1 MTRKNSNIKHLINT
15 LNSSKSTPDQ
25 IKNAFFKYFES
36 TRNYYK
42 CRLYNKEMTDEE
54 YKNHD
59 QFLDA
64 LKFQIQLMITKIIR
78 LEGRIK
84 RLDDK
89 DTNFLTE
96 ITLLKKENHDLIK
109 ENETLKRENKAF
121 KIVISHSAGVYSNNE
136 EQYESMIQQQINEI
150 HKYHQIIQSISS
162 YCQENSIELMLEY
175 VIRDETEIEE
185 TPQIYRIFS
194 FIKDRENE
202 TIQDEEGECSKF
214 VNGNNNFEVKNRDEK
229 DIYDTEMFEF

>member
-1 MTRKNSNIKHLINT
+1 
-15 LNSSKSTPDQ
+15 
-25 IKNAFFKYFES
+25 
-36 TRNYYK
+36 
-42 CRLYNKEMTDEE
+42 LYNKEMTDKE

-59 QFLDA
+59 QLLDA

-96 ITLLKKENHDLIK
+96 ITLLKKENHYLIK
-109 ENETLKRENKAF
+109 ENETLKSENEAF
-121 KIVISHSAGVYSNNE
+121 KMVISHSARIYSNNE
-136 EQYESMIQQQINEI
+136 EQYESTIQQQINEI
-150 HKYHQIIQSISS
+150 HKYRQIIQSISS
-162 YCQENSIELMLEY
+162 YCQENSIVNNFLQLNRIDARIRYSSFNDTVNASNNLNKFVELNQ
-175 VIRDETEIEE
+175 DETEIEE
-185 TPQIYRIFS
+185 TPQLYRTFS

-202 TIQDEEGECSKF
+202 TIQNEEGECSKF

-229 DIYDTEMFEF
+229 NIYDTE